1 MDRSQNDNLSFD
13 FHKPMAPSS
22 ISRDLNL
29 PKYDPDYRDLPEYVW
44 NRPSYDEEKRQ
55 LLADGWEEAEVD
67 HAVKERNHFRENR
80 KYYSKNFA
88 TLRLKSQIYNEK
100 RAHQLHNA
108 APDVKAAAKDRHR
121 KSQEKY
127 RIKNREKLAFKER
140 ERREVQRAWR
150 VLNSELNTE
159 GASGVIEEE

>member
-1 MDRSQNDNLSFD
+1 
-13 FHKPMAPSS
+13 MAPSS

-29 PKYDPDYRDLPEYVW
+29 PEYDPDYRDLPEYVW

-67 HAVKERNHFRENR
+67 HAVKEHNHFCEYVRRHIRNW

-100 RAHQLHNA
+100 RSHQLHNA

-127 RIKNREKLAFKER
+127 HIKNREKLAFKER
-140 ERREVQRAWR
+140 ERREVQRTWR
-150 VLNSELNTE
+150 VLNSELETE
-159 GASGVIEEE
+159 GAPSVIEEE